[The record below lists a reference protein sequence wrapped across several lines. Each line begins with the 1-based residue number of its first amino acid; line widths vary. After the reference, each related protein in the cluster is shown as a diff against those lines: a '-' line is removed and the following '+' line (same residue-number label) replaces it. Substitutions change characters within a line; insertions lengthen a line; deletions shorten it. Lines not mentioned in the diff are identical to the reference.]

1 MQKTVLVFVT
11 LGFLVQA
18 CHEQSNDK
26 QPAAVEEKKDYFPVA
41 DYIRSEINYVDSLPL
56 GIVKYH
62 IAQDKKDS
70 SYIKTEEFDKL
81 AKEFLPAEL
90 SDSSF
95 TRDFTESSFI
105 DQTTQSVTFT
115 YSTADAGHILRRVDV
130 LASPEQGFNKVKS
143 IYMEKTINKG
153 DSIVIK
159 KMYWKAKRS
168 FQIISILEAGNQ
180 PAVTSQLKVVWDNRD

>member
-1 MQKTVLVFVT
+1 
-11 LGFLVQA
+11 
-18 CHEQSNDK
+18 
-26 QPAAVEEKKDYFPVA
+26 
-41 DYIRSEINYVDSLPL
+41 
-56 GIVKYH
+56 
-62 IAQDKKDS
+62 
-70 SYIKTEEFDKL
+70 
-81 AKEFLPAEL
+81 
-90 SDSSF
+90 
-95 TRDFTESSFI
+95 FTESSFI